1 MAQEFGRN
9 LAITGTT
16 SLSTQAFNVT
26 SLIFPLV
33 FLAVMIVICSK
44 HIDFSHLKH
53 IIKNRWLYILTL
65 LVMPFLFAVVKP
77 FDGQVLGFDGKYF
90 SPIVS
95 LLSLVPIVIA
105 VGTLGPLVG
114 IFLGIVTG
122 VAQMLVLGQDISSVF
137 FYSGFSLLFAVL
149 INETLEDTS
158 NWRTILNKIFEAGML
173 SLPFWMLW
181 QFNLA
186 FVHGL
191 RDVIAILSQAIL
203 LWVTHLPELI
213 ISGIA
218 LYLFFRFL
226 KEEWKPKTFMTDQGI
241 GNIFNAVIAQIDQ
254 LSKGNFDYLNQAQP
268 RTSGEKAIFDSLE
281 NLRRSMQARTDTQ
294 SRLLSVDP
302 THYSREGYDLVISS
316 ILRAALTR
324 DASSARIILLETSP
338 VSRKPEMRLRTGQGE
353 QTRNYAY
360 LDPQIL
366 EKIADQEQLV
376 LSDIKI
382 DQYFGL
388 TQGTPYPQ
396 ALIALQL
403 SGGGST
409 QGILWVG
416 FEQNHWISNEEL
428 ELYKELAY
436 RASATLKTKE
446 QILKV
451 QTEKSWLN
459 ELLNSI
465 PDPILVVDHAG
476 TILFQ
481 NLASKDLIEDSIGLT
496 KSGPAGPQ
504 IIQSRL
510 VELTQSS
517 KAVKERNKTITL
529 ANQKEY
535 GVDVYPVKLE
545 GRDTGTIIYL
555 KDYQWINLANKEKN
569 EFVSNISHDLRSPL
583 KLMKG
588 YTSLIK
594 HIGNLSN
601 QQEVLVNRLEAG
613 IEDMKGLVNK
623 VLDMERL
630 DADVGLI
637 YTTFDF
643 KEMVNETI
651 AMLNVQAQQKKIA
664 VNTDL
669 GTIKAPYISADRILL
684 QEAMYNLIENA
695 IKFSPR
701 GETVLIK
708 AEKDAS
714 WMHVTVQDHG
724 KGIAPL
730 DQSRI
735 FNRFFY
741 MDDEPSFENRG
752 QGLGL
757 AIVKSVA
764 EKHGGSISVESKL
777 GVGSLFYLDIPLL
790 RLEGQKKTS

>member
-1 MAQEFGRN
+1 M
-9 LAITGTT
+9 AITFAESLSEQAFKPT
-16 SLSTQAFNVT
+16 SLLFP
-26 SLIFPLV
+26 LIFLV
-33 FLAVMIVICSK
+33 LMVFISTK
-44 HIDFSHLKH
+44 HIDFSKTKG
-53 IIKNRWLYILTL
+53 IFKNRWLYILTL
-65 LVMPFLFAVVKP
+65 LVLPFLFAIVRP
-77 FDGQVLGFDGKYF
+77 FDGQVLGFDGEF
-90 SPIVS
+90 FNPITP
-95 LLSLVPIVIA
+95 LLSLIPIVVA
-105 VGTLGPLVG
+105 VGTLGPLAG
-114 IFLGIVTG
+114 ILLGILTG
-122 VAQMLVLGQDISSVF
+122 VGQILVFGQDLSAVL
-137 FYSGFSLLFAVL
+137 FYPGMSLLFAIL
-149 INETLEDTS
+149 INETPEDTS
-158 NWRTILNKIFEAGML
+158 NWRTILSKLFETGML
-173 SLPFWMLW
+173 SLPFWMVW
-181 QFNLA
+181 YFNLA

-191 RDVIAILSQAIL
+191 RDIIAILSQAIYV
-203 LWVTHLPELI
+203 WVTHLPELI
-213 ISGIA
+213 IAGIVI
-218 LYLFFRFL
+218 YFFIQYL
-226 KEEWKPKTFMTDQGI
+226 KEDWKPKSFLIDQGI
-241 GNIFNAVIAQIDQ
+241 GNIFTAVILQIDE
-254 LSKGNFDYLNQAQP
+254 LSKGNFDFQNQTQP

-281 NLRRSMQARTDTQ
+281 SLRKSLQVRTDTQ
-294 SRLLSVDP
+294 ARLLSLDP
-302 THYSREGYDLVISS
+302 THYSREGYDLVMSS

-324 DASSARIILLETSP
+324 DASSARIVLLETSP
-338 VSRKPEMRLRTGQGE
+338 VTRKPEMRLRTGQGE

-360 LDPQIL
+360 LDTLIV

-388 TQGTPYPQ
+388 TPGTPYPQ
-396 ALIALQL
+396 AVIALPL
-403 SGGGST
+403 SGGGKS

-465 PDPILVVDHAG
+465 PDPILVVDSSG
-476 TILFQ
+476 MILYQ
-481 NLASKDLIEDSIGLT
+481 NLASKDLVEDSIGLT
-496 KSGPAGPQ
+496 KNGPGGQQ

-517 KAVKERNKTITL
+517 KAVKGKNKTITL

-555 KDYQWINLANKEKN
+555 KDYQWIKQANKEKN

-594 HIGNLSN
+594 HIGNLSS

-613 IEDMKGLVNK
+613 IEDMKRLVNK
-623 VLDMERL
+623 VLDMEKL
-630 DADVGLI
+630 DADGGLI
-637 YTTFDF
+637 YTTFDI
-643 KEMVNETI
+643 KEMINETI

-664 VNTDL
+664 INTDL

-684 QEAMYNLIENA
+684 QQTIYNLVENA

-701 GETVLIK
+701 GETVLVK

-714 WMHVTVQDHG
+714 WIHISVQDHG

-735 FNRFFY
+735 FDRFFY
-741 MDDEPSFENRG
+741 MDDEPNFDNRG

-757 AIVKSVA
+757 AIVKSIA

-777 GVGSLFYLDIPLL
+777 GVGSLFYLDIPLH
-790 RLEGQKKTS
+790 RLEGLKKVS

>member
-1 MAQEFGRN
+1 MAQELERKF
-9 LAITGTT
+9 AITLTA
-16 SLSTQAFNVT
+16 SLSEQALKPA

-33 FLAVMIVICSK
+33 FLAFIVFICVK
-44 HIDFSHLKH
+44 HVDFSNQKD
-53 IIKNRWLYILTL
+53 IFKNRWLYILTL
-65 LVMPFLFAVVKP
+65 LILPFLFAVVRP
-77 FDGQVLGFDGKYF
+77 FDGQVLGFRGEYV
-90 SPIVS
+90 SPIVP
-95 LLSLVPIVIA
+95 LLSLLPIMIA
-105 VGTLGPLVG
+105 VGTLGPVVG
-114 IFLGIVTG
+114 IFLGILTG
-122 VAQMLVLGQDISSVF
+122 VGQMLVFGQDLSTLF
-137 FYSGFSLLFAVL
+137 FYPGMSLLFAVL
-149 INETLEDTS
+149 INETPEDTS
-158 NWRTILNKIFEAGML
+158 NWRTILSKLFECGML

-186 FVHGL
+186 FVYGL
-191 RDVIAILSQAIL
+191 RDVIAILSQAIF

-218 LYLFFRFL
+218 LFSFNRLL
-226 KEEWKPKTFMTDQGI
+226 QDEWKPRSYLVDQGI
-241 GNIFNAVIAQIDQ
+241 GSIFNAVISQIDQ
-254 LSKGNFDYLNQAQP
+254 LSKGDFDVLTQVQP

-281 NLRRSMQARTDTQ
+281 NLRRNLQLRTDTQ

-302 THYSREGYDLVISS
+302 THYSREGYDLVMSS

-324 DASSARIILLETSP
+324 EASSARIILLESSP
-338 VSRKPEMRLRTGQGE
+338 IRKKPEMRLRTGQGE

-360 LDPQIL
+360 LDTLIL

-376 LSDIKI
+376 LSNIKI

-388 TQGTPYPQ
+388 TPGTPYPQ

-403 SGGGST
+403 SGDALS

-465 PDPILVVDHAG
+465 PDPILVVDPSG
-476 TILFQ
+476 TILYQ
-481 NLASKDLIEDSIGLT
+481 NLASKDLLEDSVGLT
-496 KSGPAGPQ
+496 KSGPQGHQ

-510 VELTQSS
+510 IELTQNSQAA
-517 KAVKERNKTITL
+517 KQRNKTITL

-555 KDYQWINLANKEKN
+555 KDYQWINQANKEKN

-594 HIGNLSN
+594 HIGNLSS
-601 QQEVLVNRLEAG
+601 QQEVLVNRLDAG
-613 IEDMKGLVNK
+613 IEDMKRLVNK
-623 VLDMERL
+623 VLDMEKL
-630 DADVGLI
+630 DADIGLI
-637 YTTFDF
+637 YTTFDI
-643 KEMVNETI
+643 KEMIDETI
-651 AMLNVQAQQKKIA
+651 AMLSVQAQQKKIS

-684 QEAMYNLIENA
+684 QQAIYNLVENA

-741 MDDEPSFENRG
+741 MDDEPNFDNRG

-757 AIVKSVA
+757 AIVKSIA

-777 GVGSLFYLDIPLL
+777 GIGSLFYLDIPLH
-790 RLEGQKKTS
+790 RLEGLKKSS

>member
-1 MAQEFGRN
+1 MSQDFGKN
-9 LAITGTT
+9 LAINFTA
-16 SLSTQAFNVT
+16 SLSEQAFRPM
-26 SLIFPLV
+26 SLLFPLV
-33 FLAVMIVICSK
+33 FLAAMVFICLK
-44 HIDFSHLKH
+44 QIDFSCQKE
-53 IIKNRWLYILTL
+53 IFKNRWLYILTL
-65 LVMPFLFAVVKP
+65 LVLPFLFAVVRP
-77 FDGQVLGFDGKYF
+77 FDGQVLGFKADFYYL
-90 SPIVS
+90 IVP
-95 LLSLVPIVIA
+95 LLSLVPVVIA
-105 VGTLGPLVG
+105 VGTVGPLAA
-114 IFLGIVTG
+114 IILGILTG
-122 VAQMLVLGQDISSVF
+122 VGQLLFFGQDLSAIL
-137 FYSGFSLLFAVL
+137 FYSGVSLLFAVL
-149 INETLEDTS
+149 INETPEDTT
-158 NWRTILNKIFEAGML
+158 NWRTVLSKLSEAAML

-186 FVHGL
+186 FVYGL
-191 RDVIAILSQAIL
+191 RDVVTILTQAIS
-203 LWVTHLPELI
+203 LWVTHLPEFVV
-213 ISGIA
+213 SAIA
-218 LYLFFRFL
+218 LYFFIRYL
-226 KEEWKPKTFMTDQGI
+226 KEDWKPKSFLIDQGI
-241 GNIFNAVIAQIDQ
+241 GSVFSSVIEQIDQ
-254 LSKGNFDYLNQAQP
+254 LSQGNFDYDKQVAP

-281 NLRRSMQARTDTQ
+281 NLRRNLQVRTDTQ
-294 SRLLSVDP
+294 ERLLSLDP
-302 THYSREGYDLVISS
+302 THYSREGYDLVMSS

-324 DASSARIILLETSP
+324 DANSARIVLLETSP
-338 VSRKPEMRLRTGQGE
+338 ASRKAEMRLRIGQGE

-360 LDPQIL
+360 LDTLIL

-376 LSDIKI
+376 LSNIKI

-388 TQGTPYPQ
+388 TLGTPYPQ

-403 SGGGST
+403 SGGASI

-416 FEQNHWISNEEL
+416 FEQNHWISDEEL

-459 ELLNSI
+459 QLLNSI
-465 PDPILVVDHAG
+465 PDPILVVDPSG
-476 TILFQ
+476 TILYQ
-481 NLASKDLIEDSIGLT
+481 NLASKDLVEDSVGLT
-496 KSGPAGPQ
+496 KSVPEGHQ

-510 VELTQSS
+510 IELTQSS
-517 KAVKERNKTITL
+517 RAAKGRNKTVTL
-529 ANQKEY
+529 SNQKEY

-555 KDYQWINLANKEKN
+555 KDYHWINQVNKEKN

-601 QQEVLVNRLEAG
+601 HQEVLVNRLEAG
-613 IEDMKGLVNK
+613 IEDMKRLVSK

-637 YTTFDF
+637 YTTFDI
-643 KEMVNETI
+643 KEMINETI
-651 AMLNVQAQQKKIA
+651 AMLNVQAQQKKIS
-664 VNTDL
+664 VNADF

-684 QEAMYNLIENA
+684 QQAIYNLVENA

-741 MDDEPSFENRG
+741 IDDEPNFENRG

-757 AIVKSVA
+757 AIVKSIA
-764 EKHGGSISVESKL
+764 EKHGGTISLESKL
-777 GVGSLFYLDIPLL
+777 GVGSLFYLDIPLH
-790 RLEGQKKTS
+790 RLEGLKKSS

>member
-1 MAQEFGRN
+1 MVFVCMKHVDFAHQKN
-9 LAITGTT
+9 
-16 SLSTQAFNVT
+16 
-26 SLIFPLV
+26 IF
-33 FLAVMIVICSK
+33 
-44 HIDFSHLKH
+44 
-53 IIKNRWLYILTL
+53 KNRWLYILAL
-65 LVMPFLFAVVKP
+65 LVLPFLFAVVRP
-77 FDGQVLGFDGKYF
+77 FDGQVLGFNGEYY
-90 SPIVS
+90 SPIVP
-95 LLSLVPIVIA
+95 LLSLVPVIIA
-105 VGTLGPLVG
+105 VGTVGPLLA
-114 IFLGIVTG
+114 IILGLLTG
-122 VAQMLVLGQDISSVF
+122 VGQMLILGQDLSVVL
-137 FYSGFSLLFAVL
+137 FYSGMGLFFAVQL
-149 INETLEDTS
+149 NLSPEDTTD
-158 NWRTILNKIFEAGML
+158 WRIVFNKTFEIGML

-181 QFNLA
+181 QFNLG

-191 RDVIAILSQAIL
+191 RDAIALLSQSIF

-213 ISGIA
+213 VSVFA
-218 LYLFFRFL
+218 LYFFIHFL
-226 KEEWKPKTFMTDQGI
+226 KDDWKPKYYLKDQGI
-241 GNIFNAVIAQIDQ
+241 GGVFSVVLEQIEQ
-254 LSKGNFDYLNQAQP
+254 MSKGNFDQP
-268 RTSGEKAIFDSLE
+268 TRVQTRTTGEKALLDGIE
-281 NLRRSMQARTDTQ
+281 NLRQSFKVRSDTQ
-294 SRLLSVDP
+294 ARLLSVDP
-302 THYSREGYDLVISS
+302 THYSREGYDLVMSS
-316 ILRAALTR
+316 ILRAALTG
-324 DASSARIILLETSP
+324 DASSARIVLIESSP
-338 VSRKPEMRLRTGQGE
+338 ISRKPEMRLRTGQGE

-360 LDPQIL
+360 LDPMIL

-376 LSDIKI
+376 LSNIKV

-388 TQGTPYPQ
+388 TPGTPYPQ
-396 ALIALQL
+396 ALIALKID
-403 SGGGST
+403 GGTQS

-416 FEQNHWISNEEL
+416 FEQNHWISNQEL

-459 ELLNSI
+459 ELLNAI
-465 PDPILVVDHAG
+465 PDPIIVVDPKG
-476 TILFQ
+476 TVLYQ
-481 NLASKDLIEDSIGLT
+481 NLASNDLVADSLGLT
-496 KSGPAGPQ
+496 KDGPKGQQ

-510 VELTQSS
+510 AELTQSS
-517 KAVKERNKTITL
+517 RADKGRNKTITL

-555 KDYQWINLANKEKN
+555 KDYHWINQANKEKN

-594 HIGNLSN
+594 HIGNLSD

-613 IEDMKGLVNK
+613 IEDMKRLVSK

-630 DADVGLI
+630 DTDIGLM
-637 YTTFDF
+637 YTTFDM
-643 KEMVNETI
+643 KEMILETI
-651 AMLNVQAQQKKIA
+651 AMLNAQAQQNRIS

-669 GTIKAPYISADRILL
+669 GTINTPYISADRILL
-684 QEAMYNLIENA
+684 QQAIYNLLENA

-708 AEKDAS
+708 AEKDAC

-735 FNRFFY
+735 FDRFFY
-741 MDDEPSFENRG
+741 MDDEPNFDNRG

-757 AIVKSVA
+757 AIVKSIA
-764 EKHGGSISVESKL
+764 EKHGGSISVASKL
-777 GVGSLFYLDIPLL
+777 GTGSSFYLDIPLH
-790 RLEGQKKTS
+790 RLEGMNKSS

>member
-1 MAQEFGRN
+1 MAQEFWKN
-9 LAITGTT
+9 LSITLTA
-16 SLSTQAFNVT
+16 SLSVQAFKPT
-26 SLIFPLV
+26 SLIFPIV
-33 FLAVMIVICSK
+33 YLAVMVFVCLK
-44 HIDFSHLKH
+44 QVDFSHLKEVFA
-53 IIKNRWLYILTL
+53 NRWLYILFL
-65 LVMPFLFAVVKP
+65 LVLPFLFAVVRP
-77 FDGQVLGFDGKYF
+77 FDGEVFGFFGEII
-90 SPIVS
+90 SPVVP
-95 LLSLVPIVIA
+95 LLSLVPLMIA
-105 VGTLGPLVG
+105 IGTLGPLIG
-114 IFLGIVTG
+114 ILLGVVTG
-122 VAQMLVLGQDISSVF
+122 LAQILALGQDLSAVL
-137 FYSGFSLLFAVL
+137 FYPGMSLLFAIL
-149 INETLEDTS
+149 INETPEDTS
-158 NWRTILNKIFEAGML
+158 NWRTVLSKLFEAGML

-191 RDVIAILSQAIL
+191 RDVILILSQAIF
-203 LWVTHLPELI
+203 LWVTHLPELL
-213 ISGIA
+213 ISGAA
-218 LYLFFRFL
+218 LYLFMRFQ
-226 KEEWKPKTFMTDQGI
+226 KEEWTPKKFLIDQGS
-241 GNIFNAVIAQIDQ
+241 GSIFNAVIMQINE
-254 LSKGNFDYLNQAQP
+254 LSKGNFDFRSQARP
-268 RTSGEKAIFDSLE
+268 RTNGEKAIFDSLE
-281 NLRRSMQARTDTQ
+281 NLRQSLQMRTDTQ

-302 THYSREGYDLVISS
+302 THYSREGYDLVMAS

-324 DASSARIILLETSP
+324 DASSARIVLLEAAP
-338 VSRKPEMRLRTGQGE
+338 QSRKPEMRLRTGQGE

-360 LDPQIL
+360 LDTLIL
-366 EKIADQEQLV
+366 EKMADQEQLV
-376 LSDIKI
+376 LSNIKI

-388 TQGTPYPQ
+388 TPGTPYPQ

-403 SGGGST
+403 SGEASS

-465 PDPILVVDHAG
+465 PDPIIVVDHNG
-476 TILFQ
+476 TILYQ
-481 NLASKDLIEDSIGLT
+481 NLASKDLVEDSLGLT
-496 KSGPAGPQ
+496 KSGPQGQQ

-517 KAVKERNKTITL
+517 KAAKERNKTITL

-535 GVDVYPVKLE
+535 GVDVFPVKLE

-555 KDYQWINLANKEKN
+555 KDYQWINQVNKEKN

-594 HIGNLSN
+594 HIGNLSS
-601 QQEVLVNRLEAG
+601 QQEVLVNRLDAG
-613 IEDMKGLVNK
+613 IEDMKRLVNK
-623 VLDMERL
+623 VLDLERL
-630 DADVGLI
+630 DADIGLI
-637 YTTFDF
+637 YTTFDI
-643 KEMVNETI
+643 KEMINETI
-651 AMLNVQAQQKKIA
+651 AMLNIQAQQKKIA

-684 QEAMYNLIENA
+684 QQAIYNLLENA

-708 AEKDAS
+708 AEKNAS
-714 WMHVTVQDHG
+714 WMHITVQDHG

-735 FNRFFY
+735 FERFFY
-741 MDDEPSFENRG
+741 IDDEPNFDNRG

-757 AIVKSVA
+757 AIVKSIA

-777 GVGSLFYLDIPLL
+777 GAGSLFYLDIPLH
-790 RLEGQKKTS
+790 RLEGLKKTS

>member
-1 MAQEFGRN
+1 MAQESGRN
-9 LAITGTT
+9 LAIALTT
-16 SLSTQAFNVT
+16 SLSAQIFRPTA
-26 SLIFPLV
+26 LIFPLI
-33 FLAVMIVICSK
+33 FLAVMVFVCLK
-44 HIDFSHLKH
+44 NIDFSHLKETY
-53 IIKNRWLYILTL
+53 KNRWLYILTL
-65 LVMPFLFAVVKP
+65 LILPFLFAVVRP
-77 FDGQVLGFDGKYF
+77 FDGQVLGIDGKFF
-90 SPIVS
+90 SPIVP
-95 LLSLVPIVIA
+95 LLSLVPVVVA

-114 IFLGIVTG
+114 IMLGIVTS
-122 VAQMLVLGQDISSVF
+122 VSQILVFGQDLSAVL
-137 FYSGFSLLFAVL
+137 FYPGMSLLLAVL
-149 INETLEDTS
+149 INETPEDTS
-158 NWRTILNKIFEAGML
+158 NWRTILSKLFEAGML
-173 SLPFWMLW
+173 SLPFWMVW

-186 FVHGL
+186 FVHEL

-213 ISGIA
+213 ISSIA
-218 LYLFFRFL
+218 LYVFIRFL
-226 KEEWKPKTFMTDQGI
+226 REEWKPKSFLINQGSSSF
-241 GNIFNAVIAQIDQ
+241 FNAVIAQIDE
-254 LSKGNFDYLNQAQP
+254 LSKGNFDYQNQGQT
-268 RTSGEKAIFDSLE
+268 RTSGEKAIINSLE
-281 NLRRSMQARTDTQ
+281 NLRLSMQARTDTQ

-324 DASSARIILLETSP
+324 DASSARIILLESSP
-338 VSRKPEMRLRTGQGE
+338 VSKKPEMRLRTGQGE

-360 LDPQIL
+360 LDTQIL

-376 LSDIKI
+376 LSNIKM

-388 TQGTPYPQ
+388 TPGTPYPQ

-403 SGGGST
+403 SGGGSS
-409 QGILWVG
+409 QGVLWVG

-465 PDPILVVDHAG
+465 PDPILAVDTSG
-476 TILFQ
+476 TILYQ
-481 NLASKDLIEDSIGLT
+481 NLASKDLIEDSIGLIV
-496 KSGPAGPQ
+496 AGPKGHQ

-517 KAVKERNKTITL
+517 RSTKDRNKTITL

-535 GVDVYPVKLE
+535 GIDIYPVKLE

-555 KDYQWINLANKEKN
+555 KDYHWINQANKEKN

-613 IEDMKGLVNK
+613 IEDMKRLVNK
-623 VLDMERL
+623 VLDIERL
-630 DADVGLI
+630 DTDIGLS
-637 YTTFDF
+637 YTTFDI
-643 KEMVNETI
+643 KEMIDETI
-651 AMLNVQAQQKKIA
+651 AMLNVHAQQKRIA
-664 VNTDL
+664 INTDL
-669 GTIKAPYISADRILL
+669 GTIKAPYMSADRILL
-684 QEAMYNLIENA
+684 QQAIYNLLENA

-701 GETVLIK
+701 GETILIK

-714 WMHVTVQDHG
+714 WMHITVQDHG

-735 FNRFFY
+735 FDRFFY
-741 MDDEPSFENRG
+741 MDDEPNFDNRG

-757 AIVKSVA
+757 AIVKSIA

-777 GVGSLFYLDIPLL
+777 GVGSLFYLDIPLH
-790 RLEGQKKTS
+790 RLEGLKKPS

>member
-1 MAQEFGRN
+1 MAQEFGRK
-9 LAITGTT
+9 LAIILTT
-16 SLSTQAFNVT
+16 SLSDQAFKPA
-26 SLIFPLV
+26 SLLFPLV
-33 FLAVMIVICSK
+33 FLAAMVLICLK
-44 HIDFSHLKH
+44 HIDFSHQKE
-53 IIKNRWLYILTL
+53 IFKNRWLYILTL
-65 LVMPFLFAVVKP
+65 VVLPFLFAVVRP
-77 FDGQVLGFDGKYF
+77 FDGQVLGFQGDYY

-105 VGTLGPLVG
+105 VGTLGPLAG
-114 IFLGIVTG
+114 IFLGILCG
-122 VAQMLVLGQDISSVF
+122 VGQILVFGQDLSTVL
-137 FYSGFSLLFAVL
+137 FYPGISLLFAVL
-149 INETLEDTS
+149 INETPEDTS
-158 NWRTILNKIFEAGML
+158 NWRTILNKLFETGML

-203 LWVTHLPELI
+203 LWVSHLPELI

-218 LYLFFRFL
+218 LYLFIRFL
-226 KEEWKPKTFMTDQGI
+226 KEDWKPKSYLLDQGL
-241 GNIFNAVIAQIDQ
+241 GSVFRSVLEQIDQ
-254 LSKGNFDYLNQAQP
+254 LSKGNFDYQNQTQP
-268 RTSGEKAIFDSLE
+268 RTTGEKAIFDSLE
-281 NLRRSMQARTDTQ
+281 NLRRSLQARTDTQ
-294 SRLLSVDP
+294 ARLLSLDP
-302 THYSREGYDLVISS
+302 THYSREGYDLVMSS

-324 DASSARIILLETSP
+324 DASSARIVLLESSP

-360 LDPQIL
+360 LDNLIL

-376 LSDIKI
+376 LSNIKI

-388 TQGTPYPQ
+388 TPGTPYPQ

-403 SGGGST
+403 SGGASS

-416 FEQNHWISNEEL
+416 FEQNRWISNEEL

-465 PDPILVVDHAG
+465 PDPIMVVDPSG
-476 TILFQ
+476 TVMYQ
-481 NLASKDLIEDSIGLT
+481 NLASKDLIEDSVGLT
-496 KSGPAGPQ
+496 KNGPKGQQ

-510 VELTQSS
+510 VEMTQSS
-517 KAVKERNKTITL
+517 RATKERNKTITL

-545 GRDTGTIIYL
+545 GKDTGTIIYL
-555 KDYQWINLANKEKN
+555 KDYQWINQTNKEKN

-594 HIGNLSN
+594 HIGNLSS

-613 IEDMKGLVNK
+613 IDDMKQLVNK

-637 YTTFDF
+637 YTTFDI
-643 KEMVNETI
+643 KEMINETI
-651 AMLNVQAQQKKIA
+651 AMLSVQAQQKKIA

-669 GTIKAPYISADRILL
+669 GSIKAPYISADRILL
-684 QEAMYNLIENA
+684 QQVIYNLLENA

-714 WMHVTVQDHG
+714 WLHVTVQDHG

-730 DQSRI
+730 DQSQI

-741 MDDEPSFENRG
+741 IDDEPNFENRG

-757 AIVKSVA
+757 AIVKSIA

-777 GVGSLFYLDIPLL
+777 GAGSLFYLDIPLH
-790 RLEGQKKTS
+790 RLEGVKKSS

>member
-1 MAQEFGRN
+1 MALEFGNN
-9 LAITGTT
+9 LAITLTT
-16 SLSTQAFNVT
+16 SLSTQAFKAT

-33 FLAVMIVICSK
+33 FLAVMVFIGLK
-44 HIDFSHLKH
+44 HFDFSLLKDAF
-53 IIKNRWLYILTL
+53 KNRWLYILTL
-65 LVMPFLFAVVKP
+65 LVLPFLFAIVKP
-77 FDGQVLGFDGKYF
+77 FDGQILGFSGEYF
-90 SPIVS
+90 SPIVP
-95 LLSLVPIVIA
+95 LLSLLPILLA
-105 VGTLGPLVG
+105 VGTLSPLFG
-114 IFLGIVTG
+114 IILGVVTA
-122 VAQMLVLGQDISSVF
+122 VAQMLVFGQDLSAML
-137 FYSGFSLLFAVL
+137 FYPGMGLLMAVL
-149 INETLEDTS
+149 INETPEDTS
-158 NWRTILNKIFEAGML
+158 NWRTIINKLFEAGML

-181 QFNLA
+181 QFNLG

-213 ISGIA
+213 ISAIV
-218 LYLFFRFL
+218 LYFFIRFL
-226 KEEWKPKTFMTDQGI
+226 KEEWKPKTFLISQGL
-241 GNIFNAVIAQIDQ
+241 GSIFNAVIAQIDEM
-254 LSKGNFDYLNQAQP
+254 SKGNFDYLNQAQP
-268 RTSGEKAIFDSLE
+268 RTSGEKAVFDSLE
-281 NLRRSMQARTDTQ
+281 NLRRSMQIRTDTQ
-294 SRLLSVDP
+294 SRLLSLDP
-302 THYSREGYDLVISS
+302 SHYSREGYDLVMSS

-324 DASSARIILLETSP
+324 DASSARIVLLEESP
-338 VSRKPEMRLRTGQGE
+338 VRNKPEMRLRTGQGE

-360 LDPQIL
+360 LDTLIL

-376 LSDIKI
+376 LSNIKI

-388 TQGTPYPQ
+388 TPGTPYPQ

-403 SGGGST
+403 SGGASS

-428 ELYKELAY
+428 ELYKELAF

-446 QILKV
+446 QIVKV

-465 PDPILVVDHAG
+465 PDPILVVDSSG
-476 TILFQ
+476 TIQYQ
-481 NLASKDLIEDSIGLT
+481 NLASKDLIEDSLGLT
-496 KSGPAGPQ
+496 KSGPKGQQ
-504 IIQSRL
+504 IMQSRL
-510 VELTQSS
+510 IELTQSS
-517 KAVKERNKTITL
+517 KAAKERNKTITL
-529 ANQKEY
+529 GNQKEY
-535 GVDVYPVKLE
+535 GVDVYPVKME

-555 KDYQWINLANKEKN
+555 KDYQWINQANKEKN

-594 HIGNLSN
+594 HIGNLSS

-613 IEDMKGLVNK
+613 IEDMKRLVNK

-630 DADVGLI
+630 DADIGLI
-637 YTTFDF
+637 YTTFDI
-643 KEMVNETI
+643 KEMINETI

-664 VNTDL
+664 INTDL

-684 QEAMYNLIENA
+684 QQAIYNLLENA

-714 WMHVTVQDHG
+714 WMHITVQDHG

-735 FNRFFY
+735 FNRFFFI
-741 MDDEPSFENRG
+741 DDEPSFDNRG

-757 AIVKSVA
+757 AIVKSIA
-764 EKHGGSISVESKL
+764 EKHGGNISVESKL
-777 GVGSLFYLDIPLL
+777 GEGSLFYLDIPLH
-790 RLEGQKKTS
+790 RLEGLKKTS

>member
-1 MAQEFGRN
+1 MAQEFGRK
-9 LAITGTT
+9 LAIILAT
-16 SLSTQAFNVT
+16 SLSDQAFEPA
-26 SLIFPLV
+26 SLLFPLV
-33 FLAVMIVICSK
+33 FLSAMVLICLK
-44 HIDFSHLKH
+44 HIDFSHQKE
-53 IIKNRWLYILTL
+53 IFKNRWLYILTL
-65 LVMPFLFAVVKP
+65 VVLPFLFAVVRP
-77 FDGQVLGFDGKYF
+77 FDGQVLGFQGDYY

-95 LLSLVPIVIA
+95 LLNLVPIVIA
-105 VGTLGPLVG
+105 VGTLGPLAG
-114 IFLGIVTG
+114 IFLGILCG
-122 VAQMLVLGQDISSVF
+122 VGQILVFGQDLSTVL
-137 FYSGFSLLFAVL
+137 FYPGISLLFAVL
-149 INETLEDTS
+149 INETPEDTS
-158 NWRTILNKIFEAGML
+158 NWRTILNKLFETGML

-203 LWVTHLPELI
+203 LWVSHLPELI

-218 LYLFFRFL
+218 LYLFIRFL
-226 KEEWKPKTFMTDQGI
+226 KEDWKPKSYLLDQGL
-241 GNIFNAVIAQIDQ
+241 GSVFRSVLEQIDQ
-254 LSKGNFDYLNQAQP
+254 LSKGNFDYQNQTQP
-268 RTSGEKAIFDSLE
+268 RTTGEKAIFDSLE
-281 NLRRSMQARTDTQ
+281 NLRRSLQARTDTQ
-294 SRLLSVDP
+294 ARLLSLDP
-302 THYSREGYDLVISS
+302 THYSREGYDLVMSS

-324 DASSARIILLETSP
+324 DASSARIVLLESSP

-360 LDPQIL
+360 LDNLIL

-376 LSDIKI
+376 LSNIKI

-388 TQGTPYPQ
+388 TPGTPYPQ

-403 SGGGST
+403 SGGTSS

-416 FEQNHWISNEEL
+416 FEQNRWISNEEL

-465 PDPILVVDHAG
+465 PDPIMVVDPSG
-476 TILFQ
+476 TVMYQ
-481 NLASKDLIEDSIGLT
+481 NLASKDLIEDSVGLT
-496 KSGPAGPQ
+496 KNGPKGQQ

-510 VELTQSS
+510 VEMTQSS
-517 KAVKERNKTITL
+517 RAAKERNKTITL

-545 GRDTGTIIYL
+545 GKDTGTIIYL
-555 KDYQWINLANKEKN
+555 KDYQWINQTNKEKN

-594 HIGNLSN
+594 HIGNLSS

-613 IEDMKGLVNK
+613 IDDMKQLVNK

-637 YTTFDF
+637 YTTFDI
-643 KEMVNETI
+643 KEMINETI
-651 AMLNVQAQQKKIA
+651 AMLSVQAQQKKIA

-669 GTIKAPYISADRILL
+669 GSIKAPYISADRILL
-684 QEAMYNLIENA
+684 QQVIYNLLENA

-714 WMHVTVQDHG
+714 WLHVTVQDHG

-730 DQSRI
+730 DQSQI

-741 MDDEPSFENRG
+741 IDDEPNFENRG

-757 AIVKSVA
+757 AIVKSIA

-777 GVGSLFYLDIPLL
+777 GAGSLFYLDIPLH
-790 RLEGQKKTS
+790 RLEGVKKSS

>member
-1 MAQEFGRN
+1 M
-9 LAITGTT
+9 AITFAVSLSEQAFKPT
-16 SLSTQAFNVT
+16 SLLFP
-26 SLIFPLV
+26 LIFLLLMV
-33 FLAVMIVICSK
+33 FISTK
-44 HIDFSHLKH
+44 HIDFSKTKG
-53 IIKNRWLYILTL
+53 IFKNRWLYILTL
-65 LVMPFLFAVVKP
+65 LVLPFLFAIVRP
-77 FDGQVLGFDGKYF
+77 FDGQVLGFDGEFF
-90 SPIVS
+90 SPITP
-95 LLSLVPIVIA
+95 LLSLIPIVVA
-105 VGTLGPLVG
+105 VGTLGPLAG
-114 IFLGIVTG
+114 ILLGILTG
-122 VAQMLVLGQDISSVF
+122 VGQILVFGQDLSAVL
-137 FYSGFSLLFAVL
+137 FYPGMSLLFAIL
-149 INETLEDTS
+149 INETPEDTS
-158 NWRTILNKIFEAGML
+158 NWRTILSKLFETGML
-173 SLPFWMLW
+173 SLPFWMVW
-181 QFNLA
+181 YFNLA

-191 RDVIAILSQAIL
+191 RDVIAILSQAIYV
-203 LWVTHLPELI
+203 WVTHLPELI
-213 ISGIA
+213 IAGIVI
-218 LYLFFRFL
+218 YFFIHYL
-226 KEEWKPKTFMTDQGI
+226 KEDWKPKSFLIDQGN
-241 GNIFNAVIAQIDQ
+241 GNIFTAVILQIDEMC
-254 LSKGNFDYLNQAQP
+254 KGNFDFQNQAQP

-281 NLRRSMQARTDTQ
+281 SLRKSLQVRTDTQ
-294 SRLLSVDP
+294 ARLLSLDP
-302 THYSREGYDLVISS
+302 THYSREGYDLVMSS

-324 DASSARIILLETSP
+324 DASSARIVLLETSP
-338 VSRKPEMRLRTGQGE
+338 VTRKPEMRLRTGQGE

-360 LDPQIL
+360 LDTLIV

-388 TQGTPYPQ
+388 TPGTPYPQ
-396 ALIALQL
+396 AVIALPL
-403 SGGGST
+403 SGGGKS
-409 QGILWVG
+409 QGILWIG

-465 PDPILVVDHAG
+465 PDPILVVDSSG
-476 TILFQ
+476 MILYQ
-481 NLASKDLIEDSIGLT
+481 NLASKDLVEDSIGLT
-496 KSGPAGPQ
+496 KNGPGGQQ

-517 KAVKERNKTITL
+517 KAVKGKNKTITL

-555 KDYQWINLANKEKN
+555 KDYQWIKQANKEKN

-594 HIGNLSN
+594 HIGNLSS

-613 IEDMKGLVNK
+613 IEDMKRLVNK
-623 VLDMERL
+623 VLDMEKL
-630 DADVGLI
+630 DADGGLI
-637 YTTFDF
+637 YTTFDI
-643 KEMVNETI
+643 KEMINETI

-664 VNTDL
+664 INTDL

-684 QEAMYNLIENA
+684 QQAIYNLVENA

-701 GETVLIK
+701 GETVLVK

-714 WMHVTVQDHG
+714 WMHISVQDHG

-735 FNRFFY
+735 FDRFFY
-741 MDDEPSFENRG
+741 MDDEPNFDNRG

-757 AIVKSVA
+757 AIVKSIT

-777 GVGSLFYLDIPLL
+777 GVGSLFFLDIPLH
-790 RLEGQKKTS
+790 RLEGLKKLS

>member
-1 MAQEFGRN
+1 MMVQESGSN
-9 LAITGTT
+9 LAIALTPG
-16 SLSTQAFNVT
+16 LSAQAFRPP

-33 FLAVMIVICSK
+33 FLALMVLVCLK
-44 HIDFSHLKH
+44 NIDFSHLKQIH
-53 IIKNRWLYILTL
+53 KNRWLYILTL
-65 LVMPFLFAVVKP
+65 LILPFLFAYVRP
-77 FDGQVLGFDGKYF
+77 FDGQVLGFDGDFF
-90 SPIVS
+90 SPVVP
-95 LLSLVPIVIA
+95 LLSLVPVVIA

-114 IFLGIVTG
+114 ILLGILTG
-122 VAQMLVLGQDISSVF
+122 VAQMLLFGQDLSAVF
-137 FYSGFSLLFAVL
+137 FYCGMSLLFAVL
-149 INETLEDTS
+149 INETPEDTS
-158 NWRTILNKIFEAGML
+158 NWRTILGKLFEAGML
-173 SLPFWMLW
+173 SLPFWMIW

-186 FVHGL
+186 FVYGL

-203 LWVTHLPELI
+203 VWVTHLPELI
-213 ISGIA
+213 VSGVAI
-218 LYLFFRFL
+218 YIFMRFL
-226 KEEWKPKTFMTDQGI
+226 KEDWKPKSCLIDQGSSSV
-241 GNIFNAVIAQIDQ
+241 FNAVIAQIDE
-254 LSKGNFDYLNQAQP
+254 LSKGNFDYLNQAQA
-268 RTSGEKAIFDSLE
+268 RTNGEKAIFDSLE
-281 NLRRSMQARTDTQ
+281 NLRRSMQTRTDTQ

-302 THYSREGYDLVISS
+302 THYSREGYDLVMSS

-324 DASSARIILLETSP
+324 DASSARIILLETSA
-338 VSRKPEMRLRTGQGE
+338 VSKKPEMRLRTGQGE

-360 LDPQIL
+360 LDTQIL

-376 LSDIKI
+376 LSNIKI

-388 TQGTPYPQ
+388 TPGTPYPQ

-403 SGGGST
+403 NGGGST

-416 FEQNHWISNEEL
+416 FEQNHWISSEEL
-428 ELYKELAY
+428 DLYKELAY

-465 PDPILVVDHAG
+465 PDPILVVDTSG
-476 TILFQ
+476 SVLFQ
-481 NLASKDLIEDSIGLT
+481 NLASKDLIEDSVGLIVG
-496 KSGPAGPQ
+496 GPEGHQ

-517 KAVKERNKTITL
+517 KATKERNKTITL

-535 GVDVYPVKLE
+535 GVDIYPVKLE
-545 GRDTGTIIYL
+545 GKSTGTIIYL
-555 KDYQWINLANKEKN
+555 KDYQWINQANKEKN

-594 HIGNLSN
+594 HIGNLSS

-613 IEDMKGLVNK
+613 IEDMKRLVNK
-623 VLDMERL
+623 VLDMDKL
-630 DADVGLI
+630 DADIGLT
-637 YTTFDF
+637 YTTFDV
-643 KEMVNETI
+643 KEMINETI

-684 QEAMYNLIENA
+684 QQAIYNLLENA

-714 WMHVTVQDHG
+714 WLHMTVQDHG

-730 DQSRI
+730 DQSKI

-741 MDDEPSFENRG
+741 MDDEPNFDNRG

-757 AIVKSVA
+757 AIVKSIA
-764 EKHGGSISVESKL
+764 EKHGGSVSVESKL
-777 GVGSLFYLDIPLL
+777 GVGSLFYLDIPLH
-790 RLEGQKKTS
+790 RLKD